1 MMNSV
6 IQIIIKFSPLVLFI
20 MLIFINREEK
30 LQVIGFLGLLF
41 LYTTIIVIRILYAKK
56 VWHDEFNDEAYEHDP
71 NIKKM
76 QDLINKFDK

>member
-20 MLIFINREEK
+20 MLIFINREDK

-56 VWHDEFNDEAYEHDP
+56 VWHDEFNDKTYENDP

>member
-41 LYTTIIVIRILYAKK
+41 LYTAIIVIRILYAKK
-56 VWHDEFNDEAYEHDP
+56 VWHDEFNDKAYKNDP

>member
-1 MMNSV
+1 MNSL

-20 MLIFINREEK
+20 MLIFINREDK
-30 LQVIGFLGLLF
+30 FQVIGFLGLLF
-41 LYTTIIVIRILYAKK
+41 LYTAIIVIRILYAKK
-56 VWHDEFNDEAYEHDP
+56 VWHDEFNDNAYKNDP